1 MTAGGPPAHGLPYTI
16 STTAAAAR
24 RKRPAVC
31 PRHSPHLC
39 LARRLLRG
47 CLAYSTF
54 CRFGCPECG
63 TRRRNVY
70 YITSSIVVRAAGLRV
85 TSVTSGTSHSRRSQR
100 SAGKGAANVAPGALA
115 SDHTGW
121 PESRGSS
128 RARSGAGTIS
138 WTTASSGALW
148 CQDGPFRSAPR
159 PPPPLPPACPS
170 PLPFSAPPNPSPRA
184 SALIWDLVCQV
195 GQ

>member
-1 MTAGGPPAHGLPYTI
+1 VTAGGPPAHGLPYTI

-70 YITSSIVVRAAGLRV
+70 YITSSIVVRAAGLAPH
-85 TSVTSGTSHSRRSQR
+85 T
-100 SAGKGAANVAPGALA
+100 AAAPKGAQERALRTLRQARLPPTIQDGRKVVGVHGRGAGLA
-115 SDHTGW
+115 QFLGPPLH
-121 PESRGSS
+121 PE
-128 RARSGAGTIS
+128 RSGARMVLS
-138 WTTASSGALW
+138 DPPRAL
-148 CQDGPFRSAPR
+148 
-159 PPPPLPPACPS
+159 PPPPPCLS
-170 PLPFSAPPNPSPRA
+170 FSASLLCTPQSL
-184 SALIWDLVCQV
+184 S
-195 GQ
+195 